1 MAGIIGE
8 ANTAVGTPAS
18 LSSLI
23 ASRRRAGEEARG
35 SILRLSLWS
44 IEVIDRAT
52 LTSPSL
58 ASSLRMSRSR
68 MISADLV
75 VIITGWRVSSITSRM
90 PRVSLCLRSAGWY
103 GSVLV
108 PMAMGLT
115 L

>member
-1 MAGIIGE
+1 M
-8 ANTAVGTPAS
+8 
-18 LSSLI
+18 
-23 ASRRRAGEEARG
+23 ASRRRAGDEARG

-44 IEVIDRAT
+44 IEVIERAT
-52 LTSPSL
+52 FTRPSFPN
-58 ASSLRMSRSR
+58 SVNMSRSR
-68 MISADLV
+68 MMSADFV
-75 VIITGWRVSSITSRM
+75 VIITGWRVSSMTSRM